1 MLRSNDRT
9 SVPQGTVLGPMLF
22 LLFINDLPDVVS
34 SQARL
39 FANDSLLYRAINN
52 PSDQVRLQEDIKSL
66 EIWEKTWQMSFN
78 TDKCFTLH
86 ITKKRKATEYDY
98 KLHDQKLE
106 VTKDSK

>member
-66 EIWEKTWQMSFN
+66 EIWGKNLADVLQHRQM
-78 TDKCFTLH
+78 LH
-86 ITKKRKATEYDY
+86 SPHHKEAQS
-98 KLHDQKLE
+98 H
-106 VTKDSK
+106 

>member
-1 MLRSNDRT
+1 LEGTQSKTCPVD
-9 SVPQGTVLGPMLF
+9 SGVPQGTVLGAILF

-39 FANDSLLYRAINN
+39 FADDSLLYRVINN
-52 PSDQVRLQEDIKSL
+52 PSDQVRLQEDLKSL

-86 ITKKRKATEYDY
+86 ITKKRKTTEYDF
-98 KLHDQKLE
+98 
-106 VTKDSK
+106 